1 MSLYRPFTLSLL
13 LFFFFFFVFF
23 FFHIF
28 LFFSF
33 FYFDA
38 CHFTTVPFPADVHG
52 DDVYACGTCLA
63 VVFVILL

>member
-1 MSLYRPFTLSLL
+1 MLLSPV
-13 LFFFFFFVFF
+13 LF
-23 FFHIF
+23 F

-33 FYFDA
+33 FSSYFFFSLFLFYA

-63 VVFVILL
+63 VIFVILL